1 MDDIWNEFMWFDGTY
16 PSKISRCATITMHKH
31 IQYIQK
37 GLVKNKNMLIVMN
50 VDNSV
55 FGQIMLEF
63 KEESQ
68 FHINYNPDYRT
79 SKFITLPKEA
89 E

>member
-1 MDDIWNEFMWFDGTY
+1 
-16 PSKISRCATITMHKH
+16 MHKH

-37 GLVKNKNMLIVMN
+37 GLVKNKNMLIAMN
-50 VDNSV
+50 VDDSV

-63 KEESQ
+63 KEENQ

-79 SKFITLPKEA
+79 SKFITLPKDA